1 MLSSSPTATATHNA
15 LMLELDDE
23 DAQHLGT
30 AAASPNAHEFLN
42 FSRRITER
50 SLKKPVD
57 TQVGI
62 AYGKDL
68 LFSQRNRPLK
78 NAVKISSP
86 LVQQALNP
94 TTPTKPPTHVNTLHN
109 KPMPHKSIPS
119 HHQKNLSA
127 SPLEVATAAP
137 LPQQPPTTTTK
148 SKSRALEELVADV
161 LNYIDSCPDQ
171 SAYSYDLA
179 KLKPKLE
186 AISSG
191 KARSWT
197 PESNSHIHTW
207 LSLSIKLVATD

>member
-1 MLSSSPTATATHNA
+1 MF
-15 LMLELDDE
+15 ELDDE
-23 DAQHLGT
+23 DSNLST
-30 AAASPNAHEFLN
+30 AAVPNAHEFLN

-68 LFSQRNRPLK
+68 LFSQRNKPLK

-86 LVQQALNP
+86 LVHQALNP
-94 TTPTKPPTHVNTLHN
+94 APKPTHANAIHQKT
-109 KPMPHKSIPS
+109 MPHKSIPN
-119 HHQKNLSA
+119 HHQKSALHLSIA
-127 SPLEVATAAP
+127 SPATAP
-137 LPQQPPTTTTK
+137 LPQQPPTATTTK
-148 SKSRALEELVADV
+148 SKSNALEALVADV

-186 AISSG
+186 EISSG
-191 KARSWT
+191 KAQS
-197 PESNSHIHTW
+197 
-207 LSLSIKLVATD
+207 

>member
-1 MLSSSPTATATHNA
+1 MLSSSPTTTTHNS
-15 LMLELDDE
+15 LMFELDDE
-23 DAQHLGT
+23 DSHLST
-30 AAASPNAHEFLN
+30 PASPNAHEFLN

-68 LFSQRNRPLK
+68 IFTQRNRPLK

-86 LVQQALNP
+86 LVHHALSP
-94 TTPTKPPTHVNTLHN
+94 SPKPTHTSTIHH
-109 KPMPHKSIPS
+109 KPAPHKSIPH
-119 HHQKNLSA
+119 HHQKSSPHLSVL
-127 SPLEVATAAP
+127 SVAATTAAP
-137 LPQQPPTTTTK
+137 LPQQPPTTTA
-148 SKSRALEELVADV
+148 KSRSNALEELVADV

-191 KARSWT
+191 KPRS
-197 PESNSHIHTW
+197 
-207 LSLSIKLVATD
+207 

>member
-1 MLSSSPTATATHNA
+1 MLSSSPTTTTHNS
-15 LMLELDDE
+15 LMFELDDE
-23 DAQHLGT
+23 DSNLST
-30 AAASPNAHEFLN
+30 AASPNAHEFLN

-50 SLKKPVD
+50 SLKRPVD

-86 LVQQALNP
+86 LVHQALNP
-94 TTPTKPPTHVNTLHN
+94 APKPTTTQHANAIHHKPIS
-109 KPMPHKSIPS
+109 HKSIPN
-119 HHQKNLSA
+119 HPQKSTLHLSA
-127 SPLEVATAAP
+127 SSPAAAAAAAP
-137 LPQQPPTTTTK
+137 LPQQPPTTTTTK
-148 SKSRALEELVADV
+148 SKSNALEELVADV

-186 AISSG
+186 EISSG
-191 KARSWT
+191 KTRS
-197 PESNSHIHTW
+197 
-207 LSLSIKLVATD
+207 

>member
-1 MLSSSPTATATHNA
+1 MLSSSPTTTTHNS
-15 LMLELDDE
+15 LMFELDDE
-23 DAQHLGT
+23 HSNLST
-30 AAASPNAHEFLN
+30 AASPNAHEFLN

-57 TQVGI
+57 AQVGI

-86 LVQQALNP
+86 LVHHALNP
-94 TTPTKPPTHVNTLHN
+94 GSKPAHAHAIHH
-109 KPMPHKSIPS
+109 KPVPHKSIPNQ
-119 HHQKNLSA
+119 HQKSA
-127 SPLEVATAAP
+127 SHVSALPAPAVP
-137 LPQQPPTTTTK
+137 LPQQSPMTTIK
-148 SKSRALEELVADV
+148 SKSNALEELVADV

-191 KARSWT
+191 KTQS
-197 PESNSHIHTW
+197 
-207 LSLSIKLVATD
+207 